1 MQEER
6 EEPCRRLG
14 KEHQIERTACAKAT
28 RKDPLRRGMS
38 HKRTNR
44 VEWAG
49 GEPQRQTAPG
59 Y

>member
-6 EEPCRRLG
+6 EEACRWLG

-38 HKRTNR
+38 HKTTNR
-44 VEWAG
+44 ARMG
-49 GEPQRQTAPG
+49 RREPQRQTAPG